1 MTWILLVGA
10 GWSTTAVAA
19 ALLLGRVIDLAD
31 RRAAEAAG
39 TSAGVGARLVYVRPA

>member
-1 MTWILLVGA
+1 MA
-10 GWSTTAVAA
+10 SAAA

-39 TSAGVGARLVYVRPA
+39 TSAGAGARLVYLRPA